1 MGEIEQYTTKAGGNH
16 MPRYHFVVRFP
27 DHVYD
32 DPDGAHLPNH
42 EAAEDQGHRI
52 VRELKED
59 GYHPSEA
66 VLLVHDETGQIIHS
80 IPF

>member
-1 MGEIEQYTTKAGGNH
+1 

-32 DPDGAHLPNH
+32 DPDGVHLPNH

-52 VRELKED
+52 V
-59 GYHPSEA
+59 SETKRGR
-66 VLLVHDETGQIIHS
+66 LSSEGGCLTRT
-80 IPF
+80 